1 MKLVYAT
8 YTYGIAESESDEF
21 RHGREQNFSF
31 YPILNGLTPSWGAF
45 SLLTCRS
52 HENRMN
58 TNDFCPLSCPLSCRV
73 TSRPCDPPP
82 PFMSC
87 GVLNSAP
94 VEYVP
99 YLLALAFYR
108 FDVM

>member
-1 MKLVYAT
+1 MRKKIEVRVTPDMKLVYAT

-58 TNDFCPLSCPLSCRV
+58 TNDFCPLSCPLSCLV
-73 TSRPCDPPP
+73 TSRPWDPP
-82 PFMSC
+82 FH
-87 GVLNSAP
+87 V
-94 VEYVP
+94 V
-99 YLLALAFYR
+99 
-108 FDVM
+108 